1 MLLGVGEE
9 RLVVRDVA
17 NKLYPEEFNPGGK
30 AKAVSLRT
38 RGWKK
43 WMLYFLVLILF
54 IIITMHIYYYNKFT
68 RLLFD
73 VSASDANIASL
84 LQMRRNICIN
94 LTTAV
99 LDYAKHER
107 EIFRH
112 VTEMRARLVT
122 GVDLEEGI
130 PKEKELKD
138 LERVLSK
145 ILAIAE
151 QYPDLKL
158 SQNFQHLMKALVN
171 SETGIA
177 EKRIDY
183 NNSANVY
190 TTAINQF
197 PGSVFARLWGFESRP
212 FFIAEK
218 DATTFR
224 KIDY

>member
-1 MLLGVGEE
+1 
-9 RLVVRDVA
+9 VVRDVA
-17 NKLYPEEFNPGGK
+17 NKLYPEEFNPGSK

-38 RGWKK
+38 RGRKK
-43 WMLYFLVLILF
+43 WMLYFLVLILT
-54 IIITMHIYYYNKFT
+54 IIISMHIYYYNKFIS
-68 RLLFD
+68 LVFD
-73 VSASDANIASL
+73 VSASESNIGTL

-94 LTTAV
+94 LTAAV

-112 VTEMRARLVT
+112 VSEIRARLVT
-122 GVDLEEGI
+122 GVDIKEGM

-138 LERVLSK
+138 LEKVLSK

-158 SQNFQHLMKALVN
+158 SQNFQHLMTALVN
-171 SETGIA
+171 SETRIA

-183 NNSANVY
+183 NNSANTY

-212 FFIAEK
+212 FFTVEE
-218 DATTFR
+218 DAKKFK